1 MCSTAARSR
10 SHQRIETL
18 FSERILIIAVAQLPP
33 PITAIDVIFG
43 ILVPS
48 FVAQTCEKTLSF
60 AQLSPTFY
68 LLLAAAALSTS
79 RLFGTE
85 FFTDSISDVSYRTDK
100 KHPNQDGFKHGVI
113 VISFGKNDINNFRKK
128 RLFA

>member
-43 ILVPS
+43 VLVPS

-68 LLLAAAALSTS
+68 LLIATTALSTS

-85 FFTDSISDVSYRTDK
+85 FFADSIPHVPHCSDK
-100 KHPNQDGFKHGVI
+100 KKPNQDCFKHDLI
-113 VISFGKNDINNFRKK
+113 MISFGENDVNNFRKK